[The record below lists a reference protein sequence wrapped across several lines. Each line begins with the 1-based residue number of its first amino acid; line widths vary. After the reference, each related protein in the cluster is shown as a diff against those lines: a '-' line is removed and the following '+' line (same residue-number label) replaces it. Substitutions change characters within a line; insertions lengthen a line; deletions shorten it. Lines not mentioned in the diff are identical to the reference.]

1 MLNDYI
7 ENSYKKGMENF
18 VLIDEVQMCSNFE
31 LAINNIH
38 ALERFDIYIT
48 GSNAFLLSSDLA
60 TLFTGR
66 SFAIKVFPLS
76 LKEFL
81 KY

>member
-7 ENSYKKGMENF
+7 ENSYKKGVENF

-38 ALERFDIYIT
+38 ALEKFDIC
-48 GSNAFLLSSDLA
+48 
-60 TLFTGR
+60 
-66 SFAIKVFPLS
+66 K
-76 LKEFL
+76 
-81 KY
+81 KYC